1 MPPVDTPS
9 PAAGAHARRYLSGE
23 ELSKLHSVAAGRVV
37 RAVFE
42 TTLPRGFHVNSNA
55 PSDEF
60 LKPTKLLLDTPAG
73 VKIGRIDYP
82 EPRPF
87 KAEFSKEPLAVY
99 EEHFVIAADLEI
111 DQDLAPGDYP

>member
-1 MPPVDTPS
+1 MKFKLRFKLCSLSCCFLGLLVSATGHTQTSAPQVKFAGSIETTN
-9 PAAGAHARRYLSGE
+9 AAP
-23 ELSKLHSVAAGRVV
+23 GRVV

-55 PSDEF
+55 PGDEF

-87 KAEFSKEPLAVY
+87 
-99 EEHFVIAADLEI
+99 
-111 DQDLAPGDYP
+111 